1 MAALKSGGQTR
12 CDEGRKAL
20 VGFCLR
26 VRLVAMP
33 FLDSVVDRTVA
44 FASGLMLLVL
54 NAVAISCMVG
64 KMCSTLV
71 AIFPLGE
78 DVADTGGVVTGDAVA
93 GSDVMAMKEANVEC
107 GKVPSEGRQLK
118 PAAHVVSALVASSA
132 SGDAR

>member
-1 MAALKSGGQTR
+1 MTTLKSGGQTR

-78 DVADTGGVVTGDAVA
+78 DVGDTGVVTGDAVA
-93 GSDVMAMKEANVEC
+93 GSEVIAMKEANVEC
-107 GKVPSEGRQLK
+107 GKVPSEGRQLE